1 MATKKKQSKS
11 KPKIKAKPAKGT
23 KSSKIS
29 DFELAWDEYNSAM
42 NKWKEALTLWQT
54 ATSNALMKYHDAC
67 QEAVG
72 TDTELLKKVS
82 SSWEQTWQEIGP
94 EYVKQQQKMFDNI
107 FKETNLNSI
116 KKFNE
121 EWEKFLKTSGEESI
135 KSYQEAI
142 KRFNEAWATE
152 TSN

>member
-1 MATKKKQSKS
+1 MVAKKKQAKVKS
-11 KPKIKAKPAKGT
+11 KPKIKPSNIAK
-23 KSSKIS
+23 SNKIS
-29 DFELAWDEYNSAM
+29 DFELAWNEYNSAI
-42 NKWKEALTLWQT
+42 NKWKESLALWQK
-54 ATSNALMKYHDAC
+54 ATSHALMKYHDVC
-67 QEAVG
+67 QEALG

-121 EWEKFLKTSGEESI
+121 EWEKFLKSSGEDSI

-142 KRFNEAWATE
+142 KRFNEAWALN
-152 TSN
+152 SS